1 MRQDIASAVETL
13 RPEGLSYRPWPV
25 RRPATKR
32 ISKQR
37 ETMCQHGVDLRPG
50 DAGKRSHDECPQ
62 RPEQSPLLLH
72 RQTHDLFLHWNPPV
86 ERSAGAPCEMLRRNE
101 VKI

>member
-1 MRQDIASAVETL
+1 MRKDIASAVETL

-25 RRPATKR
+25 GRPATKR

-37 ETMCQHGVDLRPG
+37 ETMCQRGVDLCPG
-50 DAGKRSHDECPQ
+50 DAGERSHDEYPQ

-72 RQTHDLFLHWNPPV
+72 RQTHDPFLHWNSP
-86 ERSAGAPCEMLRRNE
+86 S
-101 VKI
+101 

>member
-25 RRPATKR
+25 GRPATKR

-37 ETMCQHGVDLRPG
+37 ETVCQRGIDLGPG
-50 DAGKRSHDECPQ
+50 DAGERSHDEYAQ

-72 RQTHDLFLHWNPPV
+72 RQTHDLFLH
-86 ERSAGAPCEMLRRNE
+86 
-101 VKI
+101 